1 MDIKSI
7 YKTYLTTGIC
17 GYIVC
22 KESKEEKE
30 EMIMS

>member
-1 MDIKSI
+1 MDIKLI
-7 YKTYLTTGIC
+7 YKIYLIIGIC

-22 KESKEEKE
+22 KESKEKKE